1 MANTNIDWSHIKDDI
16 VFIDFETTGL
26 KPETHRI
33 IEIGAIR
40 FNKEKYLTTK
50 TVDSLSM
57 LIRYEKK
64 LPAKIV
70 EITGITNEH
79 LKDGEDIK
87 TGLEQL
93 LEFIGNRTV
102 LAYNAE
108 FDKAFLMEEC
118 VRCGIEIPSTL
129 RTVCVL
135 QLAREALPGFENYKL
150 ATLAKR
156 LGLEVNH
163 RALSDCSVTFQVFV
177 ACFQGAEKKR
187 LYRKYFGE
195 NAPLEMTSDTQSGI
209 VGWLKRLF

>member
-1 MANTNIDWSHIKDDI
+1 MAKTNIDWSHIKDDI
-16 VFIDFETTGL
+16 VIIDFETTGL
-26 KPETHRI
+26 KPEVHRV

-40 FNKEKYLTTK
+40 FNKEKYLTTNS
-50 TVDSLSM
+50 VDSFSS

-64 LPAKIV
+64 LPAKII
-70 EITGITNEH
+70 ELTGITDED

-87 TGLEQL
+87 TGLVQL

-108 FDKAFLMEEC
+108 FDKSFLIEEC
-118 VRCGIEIPSTL
+118 NRCGIEIPKTL

-150 ATLAKR
+150 ATLAKK
-156 LGLEVNH
+156 LGLVVNH

-177 ACFQGAEKKR
+177 ACFQGGEKKK

-195 NAPLEMTSDTQSGI
+195 NPTITESLDSSGI
-209 VGWLKRLF
+209 FGWLRKIF

>member
-1 MANTNIDWSHIKDDI
+1 MAKTNIDWSHIKDDI

-26 KPETHRI
+26 KPEVHRV

-40 FNKEKYLTTK
+40 FNKEKYLTTNS
-50 TVDSLSM
+50 VDSFSS

-64 LPAKIV
+64 LPAKII
-70 EITGITNEH
+70 ELTGITDEH

-87 TGLEQL
+87 TGLVQL

-108 FDKAFLMEEC
+108 FDKSFLIEEC
-118 VRCGIEIPSTL
+118 KRCGIEIPNTMKF
-129 RTVCVL
+129 VCVL

-150 ATLAKR
+150 ATLAKK
-156 LGLEVNH
+156 LGLVVNH

-177 ACFQGAEKKR
+177 ACFQGGEKKK

-195 NAPLEMTSDTQSGI
+195 TPAITESPDSSGLF
-209 VGWLKRLF
+209 GWLRKIF

>member
-1 MANTNIDWSHIKDDI
+1 MNTNIDWSHIKDDV

-50 TVDSLSM
+50 TVDSLNT

-93 LEFIGNRTV
+93 LEFIGERTV
-102 LAYNAE
+102 LAYNAD
-108 FDKAFLMEEC
+108 FDKAFLIEEC
-118 VRCGIEIPSTL
+118 KRCGIEVPNTL
-129 RTVCVL
+129 RMVCVL

-150 ATLAKR
+150 ATIAKR

-177 ACFQGAEKKR
+177 ACFQGSEKKR

-195 NAPLEMTSDTQSGI
+195 NAPEDASPNSSGI